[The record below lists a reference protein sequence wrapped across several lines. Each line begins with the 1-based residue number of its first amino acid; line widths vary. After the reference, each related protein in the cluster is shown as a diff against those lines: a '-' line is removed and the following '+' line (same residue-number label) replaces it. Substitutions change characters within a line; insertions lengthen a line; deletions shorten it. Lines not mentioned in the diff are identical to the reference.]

1 MEVLFWR
8 NEEWLEIA
16 TTLNADFNWT
26 TLKRSHSCYETET
39 EAWNEAQQIADF
51 LWTQSKKC
59 Y

>member
-8 NEEWLEIA
+8 NEEKLEIA
-16 TTLNADFNWT
+16 TTVNADFKWT
-26 TLKRSHSCYETET
+26 TLKRSDSCYKTEA

-51 LWTQSKKC
+51 LWTQRKKF